1 MTETFSA
8 TAALLAQANAGDQAA
23 WNALVVQ
30 HSPILWSVARAHRL
44 DQADAADVVQTTWLR
59 LVEHLGRIEDPDRL
73 IGWLVTTTRRECLRT
88 LRRSGR
94 ERLAGAD
101 SAFDLPDE
109 SAEPLD
115 AQLLADERNA
125 ALWAAFRQLPERC
138 QRLLRI
144 AVAIPKSYGEVSA
157 ALDMPVGSI
166 GPTRARCLS
175 RLRDLLDPA
184 ALGDPGLQPG
194 TPDSQNGEG
203 RG

>member
-73 IGWLVTTTRRECLRT
+73 IGWLV
-88 LRRSGR
+88 
-94 ERLAGAD
+94 
-101 SAFDLPDE
+101 DLPDE